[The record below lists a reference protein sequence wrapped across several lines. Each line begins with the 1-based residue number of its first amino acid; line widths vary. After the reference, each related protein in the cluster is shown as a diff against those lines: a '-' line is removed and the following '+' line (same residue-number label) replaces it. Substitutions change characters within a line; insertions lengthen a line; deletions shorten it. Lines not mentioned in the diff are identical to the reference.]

1 MVCVWVGGG
10 PCAGRDGGGGGGGE
24 ARGAAG
30 GGGGMVH
37 ARYTPVVAGVLTVL
51 TSSQGLLTTA
61 SKRDGKYEYNFG
73 VVVLL
78 AETVKFCVA
87 CLLLRK
93 ARREVRGDPD
103 RSG

>member
-1 MVCVWVGGG
+1 
-10 PCAGRDGGGGGGGE
+10 
-24 ARGAAG
+24 
-30 GGGGMVH
+30 MVH